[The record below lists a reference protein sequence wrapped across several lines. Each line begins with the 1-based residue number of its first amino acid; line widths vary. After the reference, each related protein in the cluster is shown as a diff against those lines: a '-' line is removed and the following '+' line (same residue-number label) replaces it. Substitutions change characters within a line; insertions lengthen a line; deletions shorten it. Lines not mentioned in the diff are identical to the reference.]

1 MTRKPTKKKRAHA
14 QQPRYA
20 NPEVFARDRAA
31 NTAPMPEVPSE
42 CEYRPWWSG
51 KRRRSRRPTA
61 FDLYASAA
69 LTGLL
74 VRESA
79 ETTLSELVEGA
90 LHLATLLEAAREEQG
105 K

>member
-1 MTRKPTKKKRAHA
+1 MTTKKPTKKKL
-14 QQPRYA
+14 
-20 NPEVFARDRAA
+20 AR
-31 NTAPMPEVPSE
+31 PSPLPSVPSE
-42 CEYRPWWSG
+42 CDYRPWWAG
-51 KRRRSRRPTA
+51 KRRRSRPPTA

-69 LTGLL
+69 LTGFL

-90 LHLATLLEAAREEQG
+90 LHLATLMEAAREEQG